1 MLGNSQAFADASPEL
16 ADDMYRRMLSPV
28 VAFQSTL
35 SSRLTA
41 AAAASGSA
49 EPHMPFPAPPDPVGQ
64 HVLACIGPLGRTI
77 VDTVLMPKF
86 AAMHTSSVSEAM
98 AFTQNKARAGSSWG
112 DGGPK
117 ITPSAPTRSGI
128 MLAALCIISTF
139 LCVLSFVRPPLCL
152 RRLGRFTP
160 PSTTPRVRRSNGT
173 VYRALSFAADESCT
187 RNGHAGVL
195 PTGVSTY

>member
-1 MLGNSQAFADASPEL
+1 MLGNSQAFADASPDL

-41 AAAASGSA
+41 AASASGSA

-77 VDTVLMPKF
+77 IDTVLMPKF
-86 AAMHTSSVSEAM
+86 AAMHASSVSEAM
-98 AFTQNKARAGSSWG
+98 AFTQNKARADSSWG

-117 ITPSAPTRSGI
+117 ITPSAPTRSEI

-139 LCVLSFVRPPLCL
+139 LCVLIILA
-152 RRLGRFTP
+152 
-160 PSTTPRVRRSNGT
+160 PSSLSS
-173 VYRALSFAADESCT
+173 ALVAFHPALHSPSSATLECD
-187 RNGHAGVL
+187 GV
-195 PTGVSTY
+195 PSVVVCC